1 MAALYFNLHLE
12 IDSEGRLRT
21 TLYDKRNAA
30 TSNKL
35 GVSCLRYS
43 EDQLSG
49 SFDFFYGIL
58 LMNFKVRIFRLA
70 WLKTLLQS
78 LRRLGLSPYDCFIIW
93 SSFQPIVHM
102 LFHLKYGRTS

>member
-1 MAALYFNLHLE
+1 M
-12 IDSEGRLRT
+12 DVGVSCLRRST
-21 TLYDKRNAA
+21 A